1 MVTLTAK
8 YLDEIRDR
16 QFFQSLLRH
25 ARRGS
30 SMDDCVRGLV
40 PDLREPGMQIE
51 EVGDQLRDFFRIL
64 PHREKD
70 VGVASFDF
78 RLGRL
83 VAKSDTVLGEVS
95 ERELGEMEHWNLEP
109 GQQFEFKYDPNGN
122 CIYYLVSEEGVSHSG
137 DLEFEVHSKSTTGR
151 LGCHSKGVGRTSD
164 GRLITILQPLAFNLL
179 AKSGEA
185 SFSQGVVRY
194 KGTPYATLQEIET
207 KKLVTISGGDLK
219 DFIHPLGLL
228 VRFDTRMAYA
238 AKRTDEPIDLCAS
251 NGSLDWRKWW
261 EVIEGNSQITLDPR
275 RLYLLGSQGV
285 MEFGQACGIISKEKD
300 AYNGLGGLG
309 CLAGVVQPK
318 FRGGITMEPY
328 FQNKTRIKI
337 GDIAGHVLIDP
348 VRDAASSGEVYSGD
362 YQGQKAPRLPKMFEK

>member
-109 GQQFEFKYDPNGN
+109 G
-122 CIYYLVSEEGVSHSG
+122 
-137 DLEFEVHSKSTTGR
+137 
-151 LGCHSKGVGRTSD
+151 
-164 GRLITILQPLAFNLL
+164 
-179 AKSGEA
+179 
-185 SFSQGVVRY
+185 
-194 KGTPYATLQEIET
+194 
-207 KKLVTISGGDLK
+207 
-219 DFIHPLGLL
+219 
-228 VRFDTRMAYA
+228 
-238 AKRTDEPIDLCAS
+238 
-251 NGSLDWRKWW
+251 
-261 EVIEGNSQITLDPR
+261 
-275 RLYLLGSQGV
+275 
-285 MEFGQACGIISKEKD
+285 
-300 AYNGLGGLG
+300 
-309 CLAGVVQPK
+309 
-318 FRGGITMEPY
+318 
-328 FQNKTRIKI
+328 
-337 GDIAGHVLIDP
+337 
-348 VRDAASSGEVYSGD
+348 
-362 YQGQKAPRLPKMFEK
+362 